1 MNDTARVMHECLL
14 GERMPHLPWGTGSG
28 YRTIS
33 RGNRRRD
40 TSTSLLGSYEDVRSR
55 LISFC
60 PSAQSTIIPYLSV
73 ERRPDVPGRD
83 CVLGEVVASAQL
95 GPDGSDVSSFCCEAD
110 GVDGRDGISLSDC
123 DGLETVPIQVSNI
136 CEVKSLQSTYRAARV
151 SGLIP
156 DLRTHKSSCCDPT
169 SFCNILEL
177 L

>member
-1 MNDTARVMHECLL
+1 MHECLL

-73 ERRPDVPGRD
+73 ERRPDVPGCN
-83 CVLGEVVASAQL
+83 CVLREAISFALL
-95 GPDGSDVSSFCCEAD
+95 GSVGSDVSSIWCEAD
-110 GVDGRDGISLSDC
+110 EADGWAGVSLSDC
-123 DGLETVPIQVSNI
+123 DGLETVPIKVSNI
-136 CEVKSLQSTYRAARV
+136 CEVRSLGGTYGTARA
-151 SGLIP
+151 S
-156 DLRTHKSSCCDPT
+156 
-169 SFCNILEL
+169 
-177 L
+177 